1 MSLDNKLLLTIWTP
15 YCEKRKSKDTKTFRK
30 NCNKL
35 CRHVSENYMY
45 IMDYHMY
52 IMDYHV
58 DSIKILLHNILGV
71 SIHGYKINAIKL
83 YKDVFI
89 PSNIYLYY
97 FFFLNEHTYTIHSQ
111 KLQIMERFEE
121 RIKILS
127 QSPFNFLIDVLKFNI
142 LFLI

>member
-1 MSLDNKLLLTIWTP
+1 
-15 YCEKRKSKDTKTFRK
+15 
-30 NCNKL
+30 
-35 CRHVSENYMY
+35 
-45 IMDYHMY
+45 
-52 IMDYHV
+52 MDYHV

-83 YKDVFI
+83 YKDMFLFQA
-89 PSNIYLYY
+89 IYT
-97 FFFLNEHTYTIHSQ
+97 FFFNEHTYTIHSQ

-121 RIKILS
+121 RIEILS